1 MMGGL
6 HAEAPR
12 LPAPV
17 GLISGRRMTKF
28 DKRALFLRIA
38 EVLQQH
44 LPQSTRQIFYQC
56 LDPNR
61 IASVDK
67 SDAGYRRVQ
76 RAVLDMRRSRLI
88 GWEHV
93 VDGTRSTTHNGTH
106 VSGLADFLD
115 TYRDLYTLNLWASK
129 DRRIELWCESR
140 GFEASMQPVAER
152 YRINTVAFGGQPSD
166 SLLFNLA
173 ERLNRHVRA
182 GQQTL
187 VLYAGDLDAAGMTI
201 EEKAREKLEAQ
212 WNCVPDWARILV
224 NQDQVAAYNL
234 PTDESG
240 KAVQAEAVPI
250 TVAQDLIRDAI
261 KTFISEDE
269 LAEIKARERRQYDGL
284 ILPARALDSFR

>member
-1 MMGGL
+1 M
-6 HAEAPR
+6 
-12 LPAPV
+12 
-17 GLISGRRMTKF
+17 
-28 DKRALFLRIA
+28 DK
-38 EVLQQH
+38 
-44 LPQSTRQIFYQC
+44 
-56 LDPNR
+56 N
-61 IASVDK
+61 
-67 SDAGYRRVQ
+67 DAGYRRVQ
-76 RAVLDMRRSRLI
+76 RAVLDMRRTGLI

-93 VDGTRSTTHNGTH
+93 VDGTRSTTHNGKH
-106 VSGLADFLD
+106 VSGLGDFLD
-115 TYRDLYTLNLWASK
+115 TYRDLYTLNLWESK
-129 DRRIELWCESR
+129 NRRIELWCESR

-201 EEKAREKLEAQ
+201 EEKSRKKLEGQ

-224 NQDQVAAYNL
+224 NQDQVDLYDL
-234 PTDESG
+234 PSDESG

-250 TVAQDLIRDAI
+250 TIARDLIRDAI
-261 KTFISEDE
+261 KIFIGEDE